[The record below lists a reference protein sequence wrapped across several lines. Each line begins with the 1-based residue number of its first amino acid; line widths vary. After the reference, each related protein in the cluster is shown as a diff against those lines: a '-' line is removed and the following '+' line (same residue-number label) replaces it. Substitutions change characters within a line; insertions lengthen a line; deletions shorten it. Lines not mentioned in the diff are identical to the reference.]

1 MTIATDFMKGTAK
14 MSKES
19 HPPADKWAVFRFS
32 IIGGLLADPPENGE
46 LQRELKKLA
55 RRTWDHPTEGKRIK
69 FHRSTLERWY
79 YKAKNT
85 DDPIKALSRKVRS
98 DIGASKAMSAEML
111 QILGKQYAA
120 YLHWSYRLHA
130 DNLASL
136 IKRRPELGEAPS
148 YATVMRRMQE
158 RGWYKKKSGKRNN
171 TAGAKQA
178 DERLESLEVRSYE
191 AAYVHLLWHLDF
203 HTGRL
208 RVVGP
213 GGQWYSPK
221 ALAILDDR
229 SRLCCHIQWYLDE
242 TAETLF
248 HGLNQAFHKR
258 GLPRGLM
265 MDNGPAML
273 ARETENGLTRLGIK
287 QERTLPYSPYQ
298 NGKQECFW
306 GHLEGRLLAMLTRV
320 KPLTLEF
327 LNLATQAW
335 VEMEYNKADH
345 EEIGTSP
352 IKRLLHEPDHSRQA
366 PDSDALQLAFTI
378 RESRS
383 QRQSDGTIQIAGV
396 RFEIPSRFRHMK
408 RLHVR
413 YASWD
418 LSVAWIADERTG
430 DPLSRIFP
438 QDKTKNASGHRRALE
453 PEAAN
458 IPKNT
463 ETESIPPLLSELLAD
478 YAATG
483 MPPAYLPRQER
494 GSHKSEEQ
502 RP

>member
-1 MTIATDFMKGTAK
+1 

-32 IIGGLLADPPENGE
+32 IIGGLLADRPENGD

-55 RRTWDHPTEGKRIK
+55 RRTWDHPTKDERVK
-69 FHRSTLERWY
+69 FHRSTIERWY
-79 YKAKNT
+79 YKAKNA

-98 DIGASKAMSAEML
+98 DIGASKAMSAEMIA
-111 QILGKQYAA
+111 ILGKQYAA
-120 YLHWSYRLHA
+120 YRHWSYQLHS
-130 DNLASL
+130 DNLEAL

-158 RGWYKKKSGKRNN
+158 RGWYKKKSGKRKN
-171 TAGAKQA
+171 TEGEKKAA
-178 DERLESLEVRSYE
+178 ERLESLEVRSYE

-203 HTGRL
+203 HTGGL
-208 RVVGP
+208 RVVGAD
-213 GGQWYSPK
+213 GEWYSPK

-242 TAETLF
+242 TAEALI
-248 HGLNQAFHKR
+248 HGLSQAFHKR
-258 GLPRGLM
+258 GLPWRLM
-265 MDNGPAML
+265 TDNGAAML
-273 ARETENGLTRLGIK
+273 ARETENGLVRLGIK
-287 QERTLPYSPYQ
+287 HERTLPYSPYV

-306 GHLEGRLLAMLTRV
+306 GQLEGRLLAMLTRV

-345 EEIGTSP
+345 DEIGTSP
-352 IKRLLHEPDHSRQA
+352 IKRLLREADHSRPA
-366 PDSDALQLAFTI
+366 PDSDALQLAFTL
-378 RESRS
+378 RESRT
-383 QRQSDGTIQIAGV
+383 QRQSDGSIQIAGV

-418 LSVAWIADERTG
+418 LSAAWIADERTG
-430 DPLSRIFP
+430 DPQARIFP
-438 QDKTKNASGHRRALE
+438 QDKAKNASGQRRALE
-453 PEAAN
+453 PEARN
-458 IPKNT
+458 IPDDT
-463 ETESIPPLLSELLAD
+463 STESIPPLLNELLAD

-483 MPPAYLPRQER
+483 LPPAYLPRIER
-494 GSHKSEEQ
+494 SSHPSDKEQ
-502 RP
+502 QR